1 MSSAEVTVFICISC
15 KGTDANTE
23 QPGRLLYDAVTAGL
37 LAREDRGVTVKPVEC
52 LGVCKR
58 PCTVALVESGKW
70 TYVIGDLDHVGH
82 ADDVIAAALSFG
94 ATENGIIPWRER
106 PQSFRKGLVARIP
119 PPGFCA
125 EGEAP

>member
-1 MSSAEVTVFICISC
+1 MSIADVTVFICISC
-15 KGTDANTE
+15 KGNDVSPE
-23 QPGRLLYDAVTAGL
+23 RPGQLLFDAVTAGL
-37 LAREDRGVTVKPVEC
+37 RARVDRGVTVKPVEC

-58 PCTVALVESGKW
+58 PCTVALVGSGKW
-70 TYVIGDLDHVGH
+70 TYVVGGLDHAGH

-119 PPGFCA
+119 PPGFSV
-125 EGEAP
+125 EG